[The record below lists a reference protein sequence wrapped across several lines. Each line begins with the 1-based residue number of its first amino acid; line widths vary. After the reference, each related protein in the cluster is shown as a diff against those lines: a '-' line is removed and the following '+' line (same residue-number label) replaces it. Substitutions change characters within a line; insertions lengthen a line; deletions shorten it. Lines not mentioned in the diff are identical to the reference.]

1 MSGVIDWAAGPGEID
16 VARAEPPL
24 VLALDIGSSSTRAAL
39 FDAHGRRLAG
49 TLHQVPYRLD
59 TTPDGGAT
67 LDPTRLVDAVA
78 ATIDGA
84 LAAAPD
90 ASVQAV
96 GVSTFWHSLMGVD
109 RDGRARTPVY
119 TWADTRAAG
128 AAAHLRQTLD
138 GEGHHRRTGTVLH
151 SSYPLAKLVWL
162 QRAMPELAA
171 GVHRWLSFGEYLFLT
186 LLGEA
191 TCSISMASGTG
202 LFDQARLT
210 WDPDAL
216 DAAGITS
223 DDLSPI
229 SDEPVVGLRPTFAA
243 RWPGLARAAWFP
255 ALGDGACS
263 NLGSGAIGRGRLAIT
278 IGTTAALRLLWAGDP
293 VPPPPGLWLY
303 RLDARHVLLGGALSE
318 GGNLHDW
325 VCTRFRL
332 PDPPERDAAL
342 AAMPPDSHGLTWL
355 PLLAGE
361 RSPGWEPHA
370 RGALAGL
377 TLDTDPVAVLRAA
390 MEAVAYRVAL
400 VARLLDAAAPG
411 ERTIIA
417 SGSALLR
424 NPIWLQILSDVL
436 GRPLLAG
443 AAPEAS
449 LTGAALMALA
459 RLPREVGGQPD
470 LLDRIAAGPVP
481 AAARTIPTRTGI
493 TPTSPPSHARNA
505 CTAASSPMPDKVRS
519 RRSFARFQ

>member
-1 MSGVIDWAAGPGEID
+1 MGGVIDWAAGPGEID

-481 AAARTIPTRTGI
+481 AAARYDPDPDRHHTYQSAI
-493 TPTSPPSHARNA
+493 ARQE
-505 CTAASSPMPDKVRS
+505 RLY
-519 RRSFARFQ
+519 RRLIADAG

>member
-1 MSGVIDWAAGPGEID
+1 MGGVINWAAGPGEID
-16 VARAEPPL
+16 VAQAEPPL
-24 VLALDIGSSSTRAAL
+24 VLALDVGSSSTRAAL
-39 FDAHGRRLAG
+39 FDGRGRRLGG
-49 TLHQVPYRLD
+49 TLHQVPYRLE
-59 TTPDGGAT
+59 TTPDGGAS
-67 LDPTRLVDAVA
+67 LDPDRLVDAVA
-78 ATIDGA
+78 ETIDDA
-84 LAAAPD
+84 LPAAPD
-90 ASVQAV
+90 AAVQAV

-109 RDGRARTPVY
+109 RDGHARTPVY
-119 TWADTRAAG
+119 TWADTRAAT
-128 AAAHLRQTLD
+128 AAAHLRETLD
-138 GEGHHRRTGTVLH
+138 AEGHHRRTGTVVH
-151 SSYPLAKLVWL
+151 SSYPLSKLVWL
-162 QRAMPELAA
+162 QRAMPDVTA

-186 LLGEA
+186 LFGDA

-202 LFDQARLT
+202 LFDQTRLT
-210 WDPDAL
+210 WDPTAL
-216 DAAGITS
+216 DAAGIAP

-229 SDEPVVGLRPTFAA
+229 GDEPMVGLRPAFAA
-243 RWPGLARAAWFP
+243 RWPALAHAAWFP

-263 NLGSGAIGRGRLAIT
+263 NLGSGAIGRGRLAVT
-278 IGTTAALRLLWAGDP
+278 IGTTGALRLLWAGDP

-318 GGNLHDW
+318 GGNLYDW

-332 PDPPERDAAL
+332 PDPPELDAAL

-361 RSPGWEPHA
+361 RSPGWAPHA
-370 RGALAGL
+370 RGALAGM
-377 TLDTDPVAVLRAA
+377 TLDTSPVAILRAA

-459 RLPREVGGQPD
+459 RLPREAGGQPD
-470 LLDRIAAGPVP
+470 LLDRIAAGPIP
-481 AAARTIPTRTGI
+481 AAARYDPDPRRHQTYQAAI
-493 TPTSPPSHARNA
+493 ARQEA
-505 CTAASSPMPDKVRS
+505 LY
-519 RRSFARFQ
+519 RRLIADAG

>member
-325 VCTRFRL
+325 VCMRFRL

-481 AAARTIPTRTGI
+481 AAARYDPDPDRHHTYQSAI
-493 TPTSPPSHARNA
+493 ARQE
-505 CTAASSPMPDKVRS
+505 RLY
-519 RRSFARFQ
+519 RRLIADAG

>member
-481 AAARTIPTRTGI
+481 AAARYDPDPDRHHTYQSAI
-493 TPTSPPSHARNA
+493 ARQE
-505 CTAASSPMPDKVRS
+505 RLY
-519 RRSFARFQ
+519 RRLIADAG

>member
-459 RLPREVGGQPD
+459 RLLREVGGQPD

-481 AAARTIPTRTGI
+481 AAARYDPDPDRHHTYQSAI
-493 TPTSPPSHARNA
+493 ARQE
-505 CTAASSPMPDKVRS
+505 RLY
-519 RRSFARFQ
+519 RRLIADAG

>member
-481 AAARTIPTRTGI
+481 AAARYNPDPDRHHTYQSAI
-493 TPTSPPSHARNA
+493 ARQE
-505 CTAASSPMPDKVRS
+505 RLY
-519 RRSFARFQ
+519 RRLIADAG

>member
-424 NPIWLQILSDVL
+424 NPVWLQILSDVL
-436 GRPLLAG
+436 GRPLLVG

-449 LTGAALMALA
+449 LTGAALMAVA

-481 AAARTIPTRTGI
+481 AAARYNPDPDRHHTYQSAI
-493 TPTSPPSHARNA
+493 ARQE
-505 CTAASSPMPDKVRS
+505 RLY
-519 RRSFARFQ
+519 RRLIADAG

>member
-255 ALGDGACS
+255 ALVDGACS

-459 RLPREVGGQPD
+459 RLLREVGGQPD

-481 AAARTIPTRTGI
+481 AAARYDPDPDRHHTYQSAI
-493 TPTSPPSHARNA
+493 ARQE
-505 CTAASSPMPDKVRS
+505 RLY
-519 RRSFARFQ
+519 RRLIADAG